1 MERAELKPAEHLNS
15 KEAVESPEEERYSPE
30 PPS

>member
-1 MERAELKPAEHLNS
+1 MERAELKPAEHFNL
-15 KEAVESPEEERYSPE
+15 KEAVEFPEEERLSPE